1 MEQPSARPDIVRA
14 PWSQEVAD
22 ALNAFQRAGRFHPF
36 TCGSGNRGDALHA
49 AAVKNYGLSDAG
61 QLHATINGW
70 ICPGG
75 CEYTQDWAFTFMV
88 EVAGARPIWET
99 QWTNDS
105 K

>member
-1 MEQPSARPDIVRA
+1 MDQPNVKPDVVLA
-14 PWSQEVAD
+14 PWTQDVVD

-36 TCGSGNRGDALHA
+36 TCGSGNRADQAHTTA
-49 AAVKNYGLSDAG
+49 TEVNRLSDAG
-61 QLHATINGW
+61 LLVATLSGW
-70 ICPGG
+70 VCLG

-99 QWTNDS
+99 QWMNDS